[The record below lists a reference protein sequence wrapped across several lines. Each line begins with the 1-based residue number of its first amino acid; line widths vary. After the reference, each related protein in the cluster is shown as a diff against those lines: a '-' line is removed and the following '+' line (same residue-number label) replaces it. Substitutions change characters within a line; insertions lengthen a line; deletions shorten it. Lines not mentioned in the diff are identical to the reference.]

1 VHVGYA
7 LLTLFPNRVGGSE
20 TIAKGL
26 LRAYAAGLG
35 PERVTALANRHVM
48 DAYGEPGGPV
58 RMHHVRSYRPG
69 DSNPTRL
76 AAMLYARARPGAVA
90 RDVPP
95 DLHVLHY
102 PVTVPIPQSGLPT
115 VLTLHD
121 VQHHELPASFSAL
134 ERRYRAWAY
143 DAAARDATLV
153 LTSSEHSRRSLVD
166 LVGVDPDRLLV
177 MSYGIDH
184 ERFQPDGPRAS
195 GQPERYVIYPANLW
209 PHKNHERLLEA
220 MAHVG
225 EKDLHLLLTGQ
236 AYGREQELLD
246 RARELGV
253 GDRVHHLGFVP
264 AAMVPEL
271 YRGAVAMVFPSL
283 FEGFGAPPLEAMAS
297 GCPVVASDRGSLAEI
312 CGDAALVVDP
322 HDPASIAAGIDRI
335 AGDEAL
341 RAELVRRGVEHAAGF
356 TWEASAAAH
365 VAAYERA
372 LAA

>member
-1 VHVGYA
+1 MHVGYA

-20 TIAKGL
+20 MVAKGL
-26 LRAYAAGLG
+26 LRAYAKGLG

-48 DAYGEPGGPV
+48 REYGELGGPV
-58 RMHHVRSYRPG
+58 HMHHVRSYRPG
-69 DSNPTRL
+69 DSNATRL
-76 AAMLYARARPGAVA
+76 AAMLYAKARPRAVA
-90 RDVPP
+90 RDVPS
-95 DLHVLHY
+95 DLSVLHY
-102 PVTVPIPQSGLPT
+102 PVTVPIPQTGLPT
-115 VLTLHD
+115 VMTLHD
-121 VQHHELPASFSAL
+121 VQHHELPESFSAL

-166 LVGVDPDRLLV
+166 LVGVDPERLLV

-184 ERFQPDGPRAS
+184 DRFRPDGPSAT

-209 PHKNHERLLEA
+209 PHKNHARLIEA
-220 MAHVG
+220 MALV
-225 EKDLHLLLTGQ
+225 EDKSLHLLLTGQ
-236 AYGREQELLD
+236 TYGREDELLG
-246 RARELGV
+246 R
-253 GDRVHHLGFVP
+253 DRVHHLGFVP

-322 HDPASIAAGIDRI
+322 HVPASIEAGIDRI
-335 AGDEAL
+335 AGDETL
-341 RAELVRRGVEHAAGF
+341 RADLVRRGLGHAARF

-365 VAAYERA
+365 VAAYEKA